1 MDHLNQDDLLKLK
14 SLRKKVNWGIEKQRV
29 ELLRRVINLFNE
41 WNGQLPNLLD
51 VFRFYEI
58 DWLISEVISNHMTDY
73 GEDICRSE
81 GLIDFVISTGY
92 KNKPLVDEDGKPA
105 LNRTTP
111 LHHAARNFDDSV
123 KLRRVVGKLFKIYDR
138 IDVNYIDESGRTHF
152 HVACMSGHYDV
163 VKGFLDFGQD
173 PNQLLTETGE
183 SPLHLAIHYFSASEC
198 YNVVELLL
206 RRGADPNKTD
216 KFGWTPLYWIC
227 GGQNIDLAKML
238 FAICDE
244 KHVPVQVNVRDK
256 LDRTPLYIALIMH
269 RNRTLIKILLRRGAD
284 PHFADKQGNT
294 ALHLICMDN
303 GCNRLLKKFFKIC
316 DDMGHKIQVNARNN
330 MNQTPLHLSLHYRNR
345 HLVEFLLRRG
355 ADPNVVDN
363 YGLTPLHMSL
373 GSTTSVTQNED
384 DFVEVFFNIN
394 DEIQQTVQVDVQ
406 DHAGRTPL
414 NYALR
419 CKHLKTAEYLLRRG
433 IGVYM
438 WRLLADIYTVRQSS
452 RATPLAA
459 GEAAYIHRSVVQRT
473 LGSRTRRSQSFCGLT
488 TGSGLFL
495 RSEEYFMATR
505 LNHEIVAASS
515 SLRVQSRRLHKR
527 GRRCDVSQGR
537 YKQLCS
543 SSDSAPA
550 DGLAIP
556 LPPPPPQLRQMRPA
570 ARPNEQQQAT
580 TASLASSSDEH
591 SYNEPN
597 KQKIGRRSSGG
608 EAGIQL
614 TPVWEYVAR
623 QREFPRD
630 VEPRRLFHE
639 ISERLRDPE
648 WQVRQHALRVLIDVL
663 PCLAADD
670 RHRTLDELVQELLL
684 RDLVDNLGS
693 SAPAVRKGSLDAL
706 RIYLLHSGE
715 RDLATKRIL
724 RMGVDRPA
732 IDNDAED
739 GDRVLRGVLL
749 SAPLLLFPSRSTGRP
764 SSALVREA
772 TRTLAMHLVQ
782 VQHQE
787 AALRSLVKIR
797 DSCDDDGDENADGL
811 SEVDAY
817 LRQIDESIVRNF
829 ELLCDVYGLGKR
841 KKRRSIEQQQ
851 QPAAKKKSKQQQL
864 VKASDKVRSS
874 ADENR
879 RKTAVSRRSYQPPS
893 RNDVVV
899 PLHVAK
905 WESDDEDD
913 DNKSDSDTSGIAEVD
928 DESSD
933 RRSGSG
939 SSVTSARVVLE
950 TEIKFNEET
959 AITMTILEEQDK
971 EVEGAEISEESSEL
985 QRIEAG
991 TDQSTKLLA
1000 VVDEKK
1006 KLPRQIVKLRTP
1018 DSEDASSVAS
1028 SVELSASSGRR
1039 SSSRSPPPTRIPLP
1053 VAPATRLPVAQ
1064 PRRSLSQPTRSSSR
1078 NKNQSRSFARR
1089 RSASSSPKRD
1099 VYVHDASLS
1108 PKKSILAKSS
1118 DFGDSRSSATGSR
1131 SRSSRRDSYVAAS
1144 ALAAVEAPAFQ
1155 IYEEPD
1161 DVDVD
1166 VDDDDEDEDCERTPS
1181 PGFLGEACGIV
1192 DGDHEE
1198 ANHRRP
1204 IESVFGDRSDYES
1217 YDKIWKN
1224 QENKLTRS
1232 MQQQRQ
1238 RSNSALETPT
1248 RFDYWQD
1255 EETDSRRRSHSA
1267 IPGYEVFPR
1276 QERNYILMELSSPS
1290 KSRRASLASIASD
1303 SRSGKSEQTD
1313 EKQQQQQIDN
1323 KDDEDEEKIALD
1335 AKEKSSS
1342 DGSDVEWKS
1351 PIEESWEE
1359 LGLVDDEIL
1368 NDFHNKVGLY
1378 SKVRL

>member
-1 MDHLNQDDLLKLK
+1 MR
-14 SLRKKVNWGIEKQRV
+14 RKPRTIQATCSG
-29 ELLRRVINLFNE
+29 
-41 WNGQLPNLLD
+41 
-51 VFRFYEI
+51 
-58 DWLISEVISNHMTDY
+58 SN
-73 GEDICRSE
+73 
-81 GLIDFVISTGY
+81 
-92 KNKPLVDEDGKPA
+92 
-105 LNRTTP
+105 
-111 LHHAARNFDDSV
+111 
-123 KLRRVVGKLFKIYDR
+123 
-138 IDVNYIDESGRTHF
+138 
-152 HVACMSGHYDV
+152 
-163 VKGFLDFGQD
+163 
-173 PNQLLTETGE
+173 
-183 SPLHLAIHYFSASEC
+183 
-198 YNVVELLL
+198 
-206 RRGADPNKTD
+206 
-216 KFGWTPLYWIC
+216 
-227 GGQNIDLAKML
+227 
-238 FAICDE
+238 
-244 KHVPVQVNVRDK
+244 
-256 LDRTPLYIALIMH
+256 
-269 RNRTLIKILLRRGAD
+269 
-284 PHFADKQGNT
+284 
-294 ALHLICMDN
+294 
-303 GCNRLLKKFFKIC
+303 
-316 DDMGHKIQVNARNN
+316 
-330 MNQTPLHLSLHYRNR
+330 
-345 HLVEFLLRRG
+345 
-355 ADPNVVDN
+355 
-363 YGLTPLHMSL
+363 
-373 GSTTSVTQNED
+373 
-384 DFVEVFFNIN
+384 
-394 DEIQQTVQVDVQ
+394 
-406 DHAGRTPL
+406 
-414 NYALR
+414 
-419 CKHLKTAEYLLRRG
+419 
-433 IGVYM
+433 
-438 WRLLADIYTVRQSS
+438 
-452 RATPLAA
+452 
-459 GEAAYIHRSVVQRT
+459 
-473 LGSRTRRSQSFCGLT
+473 
-488 TGSGLFL
+488 
-495 RSEEYFMATR
+495 
-505 LNHEIVAASS
+505 
-515 SLRVQSRRLHKR
+515 
-527 GRRCDVSQGR
+527 
-537 YKQLCS
+537 
-543 SSDSAPA
+543 SAPA

-556 LPPPPPQLRQMRPA
+556 LPPPPPQLRQMLPA

-580 TASLASSSDEH
+580 TASLASSSDDY
-591 SYNEPN
+591 SYNEPS
-597 KQKIGRRSSGG
+597 KQKIGRRSSG
-608 EAGIQL
+608 EPGIQL

-623 QREFPRD
+623 QHEFPRD
-630 VEPRRLFHE
+630 VEPRRLFQE

-663 PCLAADD
+663 PCLAAEDQ
-670 RHRTLDELVQELLL
+670 HRSLDQLVQELLL
-684 RDLVDNLGS
+684 RDLVDNLGN

-715 RDLATKRIL
+715 RDLATKKIL
-724 RMGVDRPA
+724 RMGMDRPV
-732 IDNDAED
+732 NDAED

-749 SAPLLLFPSRSTGRP
+749 STPLLLFPSRSTGRP

-797 DSCDDDGDENADGL
+797 DSCDDDENGDGL

-817 LRQIDESIVRNF
+817 LRQIDESILRNF

-841 KKRRSIEQQQ
+841 KKRRSIEQQ
-851 QPAAKKKSKQQQL
+851 PPAKKKSKQQQL

-879 RKTAVSRRSYQPPS
+879 RKTAATAATRRSYRPPS
-893 RNDVVV
+893 RKDVIV

-905 WESDDEDD
+905 WESDGDDDDDDD

-971 EVEGAEISEESSEL
+971 EVEGAEISEETSEL
-985 QRIEAG
+985 QRIEASA
-991 TDQSTKLLA
+991 DQSTKLLA

-1006 KLPRQIVKLRTP
+1006 KLPRRVHFGGEIVKLRTP
-1018 DSEDASSVAS
+1018 DSEDASSIAS
-1028 SVELSASSGRR
+1028 SMELSTSSGRR

-1078 NKNQSRSFARR
+1078 NKNHSRSFARR

-1118 DFGDSRSSATGSR
+1118 DFGDSRSNATGSR
-1131 SRSSRRDSYVAAS
+1131 SRSSRRDSYVATS
-1144 ALAAVEAPAFQ
+1144 AVAAIEAPAFQ

-1166 VDDDDEDEDCERTPS
+1166 DDDEDEDYGRTPS
-1181 PGFLGEACGIV
+1181 PGFLGEACGII

-1198 ANHRRP
+1198 ANDRQP

-1217 YDKIWKN
+1217 YNKIWKN

-1232 MQQQRQ
+1232 MQQRQ

-1255 EETDSRRRSHSA
+1255 ETDSRRRSHSA

-1276 QERNYILMELSSPS
+1276 QERNYIFMELSSPS
-1290 KSRRASLASIASD
+1290 KTPRVSLAATATSAK
-1303 SRSGKSEQTD
+1303 GEQSD
-1313 EKQQQQQIDN
+1313 EKPQQQQQIDN

-1368 NDFHNKVGLY
+1368 NDFHNKLFRGKCIRL
-1378 SKVRL
+1378 KVMN